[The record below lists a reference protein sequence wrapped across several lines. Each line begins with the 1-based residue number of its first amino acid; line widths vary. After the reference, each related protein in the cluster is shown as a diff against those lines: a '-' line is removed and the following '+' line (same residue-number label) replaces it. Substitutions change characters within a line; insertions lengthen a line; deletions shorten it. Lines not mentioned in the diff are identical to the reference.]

1 MNAPPGAYRRCARRM
16 RAEDPLTL
24 AATYLLSPRRR
35 RSVQAM
41 EGFRLF
47 VSDVIA
53 ATPLADAAAGAA
65 VLAEYAATLSAAEGE
80 ARSGQDPLWPAGAPW
95 LPAVADTMIRAG
107 IPAEVFGDYLS
118 ARGEEIAT
126 QAYPT
131 WAAYGAALYT
141 VAEPMAQMSV
151 RFLGVGG
158 PEYVE
163 AARLMLAASES
174 AYRLRHTCESRRK
187 GRICFPLEVL
197 AAEGVEVDTPDRDPR
212 WRAVVALCVE
222 DSRSRHAA
230 AHAALADLVPRLAR
244 LAAVPLAVSDAWL
257 DRVESRG
264 FDVMDR
270 PLEVGSAQ
278 TARAAISHV
287 LRGGAAARW

>member
-1 MNAPPGAYRRCARRM
+1 M

-35 RSVQAM
+35 RAVQAM

-47 VSDVIA
+47 VADVIA
-53 ATPLADAAAGAA
+53 ATPIADAETGAA
-65 VLAEYAATLSAAEGE
+65 VLADFTAALVAWERRAGSEQAP
-80 ARSGQDPLWPAGAPW
+80 SGPAGAPW
-95 LPAVADTMIRAG
+95 LPAVADTMSRAG
-107 IPAEVFGDYLS
+107 IPASVFGDYLS
-118 ARGEEIAT
+118 ARAVEVAT
-126 QAYPT
+126 PAYPT
-131 WAAYGAALYT
+131 WAAYGAALDD

-151 RFLGVGG
+151 RFLDVDG
-158 PEYVE
+158 PDYVT

-174 AYRLRHTCESRRK
+174 AYRLRHTREARRN

-197 AAEGVEVDTPDRDPR
+197 AGEGVDVDTPDADPG

-222 DSRSRHAA
+222 DSRRRHAA
-230 AHAALADLVPRLAR
+230 AHTALTELVPRLAR

-257 DRVESRG
+257 DRIESRG
-264 FDVMDR
+264 FEVMDR

-287 LRGGAAARW
+287 LRGGAGARW